1 MNYLNI
7 HTDILRGV
15 EFIGAEPIERATW
28 IALLGWCATQ
38 ENSGVIKGCKSWKNR
53 QWQQLAGV
61 TEEEVKTISPLY
73 GFEGNYFSSGQINEK
88 KLTPKKNADAQKTFA
103 YSTLGLGQGPVGAL
117 EGTPYRGPLSGSP
130 IGVPYMGG
138 P

>member
-15 EFIGAEPIERATW
+15 EFIGAEPVERATW

-73 GFEGNYFSSGQINEK
+73 GFKGDDLAGYIFSKPGTTRLSNYYRWSSSS
-88 KLTPKKNADAQKTFA
+88 F
-103 YSTLGLGQGPVGAL
+103 
-117 EGTPYRGPLSGSP
+117 
-130 IGVPYMGG
+130 
-138 P
+138 